1 MCEATESV
9 KTCEDLPE
17 KMSSV
22 LDSILAAGLNEQ
34 ALAKLKENIRRPENC
49 KLLTVTRVNTEV
61 CDVARK
67 GTRSMDAR
75 LQKMQETLIKGL
87 IPIAKLAGSV
97 AEVIDTVPGSQMPTN
112 SILLISAA
120 NHELNMC
127 RCDMF
132 KSELDES

>member
-34 ALAKLKENIRRPENC
+34 ALAKLKVNIRRPENC

-75 LQKMQETLIKGL
+75 LHKMQETLIKGL
-87 IPIAKLAGSV
+87 IPVAKLAGPV
-97 AEVIDTVPGSQMPTN
+97 GING
-112 SILLISAA
+112 
-120 NHELNMC
+120 
-127 RCDMF
+127 
-132 KSELDES
+132 

>member
-1 MCEATESV
+1 
-9 KTCEDLPE
+9 
-17 KMSSV
+17 MSTAE
-22 LDSILAAGLNEQ
+22 ILREVQ
-34 ALAKLKENIRRPENC
+34 AENC

-61 CDVARK
+61 WDVAGK